1 MRKEFV
7 TKRVRY
13 FKLQQKII
21 IKYYYRLN
29 KVSEKLITNAPA
41 IKCGS
46 YYKRCKR
53 DCVSLVEGVLLSITV
68 LFIWGYFRL
77 MLFSFLTSRF
87 ALVWFSRFLY
97 EFCFWHCCFIIL
109 LCYVSLIRFK
119 TLEFSFGVFHLYFG
133 VYFMFISF
141 CFFVSFAL
149 FF

>member
-21 IKYYYRLN
+21 IKCYYRLN

-53 DCVSLVEGVLLSITV
+53 YCVSLVEGVLLSITV
-68 LFIWGYFRL
+68 LFMWGYFRL

-97 EFCFWHCCFIIL
+97 EFRFLTL
-109 LCYVSLIRFK
+109 L
-119 TLEFSFGVFHLYFG
+119 LY
-133 VYFMFISF
+133 YFVVLCSAYTF
-141 CFFVSFAL
+141 
-149 FF
+149 

>member
-13 FKLQQKII
+13 FKLQQKTI
-21 IKYYYRLN
+21 IKYYYGLN

-41 IKCGS
+41 IKCDS
-46 YYKRCKR
+46 YYKRCKP

-68 LFIWGYFRL
+68 LFMWGYFRL
-77 MLFSFLTSRF
+77 MLFSFLTFWF

-109 LCYVSLIRFK
+109 LCYVPLIRFK
-119 TLEFSFGVFHLYFG
+119 PLEFSFGVFHLYFG

>member
-53 DCVSLVEGVLLSITV
+53 GCVSLVEGVLLSITV
-68 LFIWGYFRL
+68 LFMWGYFRL
-77 MLFSFLTSRF
+77 MLFSFLTFRF